1 LRALSGKSGMW
12 VAGAVLALV
21 FVGST
26 LPTSLYDFYQSELHF
41 SEITLTLIYSAYVAG
56 TLLTLLF
63 VGRISDQIGRRPAAL
78 AGLALAAA
86 SMLVFVAKIAIAV
99 LFVARFLTG
108 LAVGLAAGAA
118 TAWIAELDPRKNVEH
133 STSVAVGSNLF
144 GLALGP
150 LLSGLLAQ
158 LAPWPLRL
166 SHLVFLVALLPM
178 AFAVAKVRETVKQSV
193 HRASE
198 ISLRPRIG
206 VPQESRARFFA
217 PALTGFGIFALGGF
231 YAALTPGLLRGPLR
245 QTNRAVVGL
254 VIFEFFTAGAAA
266 IALTPRMRSKASM
279 LAGLALLVPSL
290 ALVVMSGMVRS
301 LPLVVVATALGG
313 VALAFGY
320 RGSLEVVNQIAP
332 DDRRAE
338 IVSTYLLFCYTGT
351 SLPVIGVGIVSQ
363 LVSPPIA
370 HIAFAITIALFA
382 LGALLASRAIK
393 PVATA
398 G

>member
-1 LRALSGKSGMW
+1 MRALSGKSGMW

-150 LLSGLLAQ
+150 LLALIA
-158 LAPWPLRL
+158 
-166 SHLVFLVALLPM
+166 LVALLPM
-178 AFAVAKVRETVKQSV
+178 AFAVAKVRETVKQSD

-231 YAALTPGLLRGPLR
+231 YAALTPGLLRGPLS